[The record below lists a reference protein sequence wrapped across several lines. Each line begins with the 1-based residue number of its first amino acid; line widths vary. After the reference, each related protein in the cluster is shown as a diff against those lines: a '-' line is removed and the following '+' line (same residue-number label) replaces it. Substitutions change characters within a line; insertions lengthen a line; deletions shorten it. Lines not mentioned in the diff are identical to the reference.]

1 MSPRR
6 LHTPVLRALL
16 PLLLLAAC
24 AKPKRTVV
32 TNPSA
37 EVVVAVTNDQSPPAA
52 VSVYMLSEDGS
63 RRLLGTVPPASNRT
77 FRYAPVSNTGQ
88 FRLVAQTAG
97 ESDIASQPF
106 TLARTSAVSWSLRNN
121 IIQFLDQ

>member
-6 LHTPVLRALL
+6 LHARVLRALI
-16 PLLLLAAC
+16 PLLVLAAC
-24 AKPKRTVV
+24 AKPKRAVD

-37 EVVVAVTNDQSPPAA
+37 EIVVAVTNDQSPPTA
-52 VSVYMLSEDGS
+52 VSVYMVSENGS

-88 FRLVAQTAG
+88 FQLVAQAAG
-97 ESDIASQPF
+97 EAGVASQPF
-106 TLARTSAVSWSLRNN
+106 TLSRTSAVSWSLRNN